1 MTDISKIVEAARILN
16 LQNIAHGYIELEDK
30 PELSN
35 LDYLYW
41 VLSQE
46 IEMRQEAAMAKRE
59 KESKLPYK
67 EFLKSRV
74 NEGIAW
80 QIDRLES
87 LQWIDEFQ
95 NLIIIGECDKGK
107 TSLASHLGRRALEA
121 GEKVSYRS
129 DRHQRQFR
137 YITQPSVVI
146 IDDMMYARIP
156 DEHLPKLY
164 HALTFLNETRS
175 LIVITNREL
184 STWSNGAE
192 DTHMVETLVSRL
204 TAGS

>member
-1 MTDISKIVEAARILN
+1 MTDISKIVEIARVLN
-16 LQNIAHGYIELEDK
+16 LQNIAHGFVELEDR

-46 IEMRQEAAMAKRE
+46 LEMRQEHAIARRE
-59 KESKLPYK
+59 KESKLPHK

-95 NLIIIGECDKGK
+95 NLIIIGECDTGK
-107 TSLASHLGRRALEA
+107 TSLASHLGRRA
-121 GEKVSYRS
+121 YFFRCC
-129 DRHQRQFR
+129 DRLCLLRR
-137 YITQPSVVI
+137 
-146 IDDMMYARIP
+146 R
-156 DEHLPKLY
+156 
-164 HALTFLNETRS
+164 R
-175 LIVITNREL
+175 
-184 STWSNGAE
+184 
-192 DTHMVETLVSRL
+192 
-204 TAGS
+204 

>member
-107 TSLASHLGRRALEA
+107 TS
-121 GEKVSYRS
+121 
-129 DRHQRQFR
+129 
-137 YITQPSVVI
+137 
-146 IDDMMYARIP
+146 
-156 DEHLPKLY
+156 
-164 HALTFLNETRS
+164 
-175 LIVITNREL
+175 
-184 STWSNGAE
+184 
-192 DTHMVETLVSRL
+192 
-204 TAGS
+204 

>member
-1 MTDISKIVEAARILN
+1 MTISRLLEI
-16 LQNIAHGYIELEDK
+16 IERKD
-30 PELSN
+30 
-35 LDYLYW
+35 
-41 VLSQE
+41 
-46 IEMRQEAAMAKRE
+46 
-59 KESKLPYK
+59 
-67 EFLKSRV
+67 
-74 NEGIAW
+74 
-80 QIDRLES
+80 
-87 LQWIDEFQ
+87 
-95 NLIIIGECDKGK
+95 
-107 TSLASHLGRRALEA
+107 
-121 GEKVSYRS
+121 RS

>member
-1 MTDISKIVEAARILN
+1 MICFRNPQLTEHCTWLYRVGGQTGA
-16 LQNIAHGYIELEDK
+16 QQF
-30 PELSN
+30 
-35 LDYLYW
+35 DYLYW

-95 NLIIIGECDKGK
+95 NLIIIGECDK
-107 TSLASHLGRRALEA
+107 
-121 GEKVSYRS
+121 
-129 DRHQRQFR
+129 
-137 YITQPSVVI
+137 
-146 IDDMMYARIP
+146 
-156 DEHLPKLY
+156 
-164 HALTFLNETRS
+164 
-175 LIVITNREL
+175 
-184 STWSNGAE
+184 
-192 DTHMVETLVSRL
+192 
-204 TAGS
+204 